1 MKSNLTKTLSL
12 FMGGLLM
19 FSACE
24 DKDDSPNLGDAVG
37 TWELVGLT
45 GTYDRKVIT
54 KEGAKHSA
62 DAYPLVAHWVDAAG
76 FAAATGTDAAFVKAA
91 TAQTLTTF
99 KAGDNAPGVP
109 RIAEFNA
116 AQLAATGIQ
125 MEVDLLDS
133 KSSDTPGTYTVK
145 GTYPSLRLDETL
157 CRTYLM
163 LPPPQI
169 NDTGDWTV
177 NYDTG
182 IFTLSP
188 VVDID
193 QVLPPF
199 PDGKFKVNR
208 EVEPATFN
216 LDFLDR
222 DGHDQ
227 LYSQVQDSW
236 DETNDRVVS
245 GLNGL
250 PLNAA
255 GGWDPNADTDPSSEG
270 FIMAAA
276 LAPWSGFLT
285 WYALNVL
292 GETAAKAADVKN
304 PLKDLNG
311 DTKVDAVDMAVYM
324 HMDNL
329 AGGGGK
335 TAFGMPYML
344 LVKSFDD
351 AGAPLALGSYG
362 FTNDSSADWAVSGLA
377 TGAGGKLKW
386 IIEKGVC
393 MPVNETIEFKSLW
406 NEHDHDHD

>member
-62 DAYPLVAHWVDAAG
+62 DAYPLVAHWLDAAG

-99 KAGDNAPGVP
+99 KAGDNAPGFP
-109 RIAEFNA
+109 RKAEFNA

-276 LAPWSGFLT
+276 LAPWGGFLT

-292 GETAAKAADVKN
+292 GETAAKATDVKN

-344 LVKSFDD
+344 LVKSFD
-351 AGAPLALGSYG
+351 ATGAPLATPAYAD
-362 FTNDSSADWAVSGLA
+362 DSGADWGLAGLA

>member
-12 FMGGLLM
+12 FMGGLLL

-37 TWELVGLT
+37 TWTMVGLT
-45 GTYDRKVIT
+45 GTYERKVIT
-54 KEGAKHSA
+54 KEGVAHSA
-62 DAYPLVAHWVDAAG
+62 DAYPLVANWVDAAG
-76 FAAATGTDAAFVKAA
+76 FAAAAGADAAFVKAA
-91 TAQTLTTF
+91 TSQTLAAF
-99 KAGDNAPGVP
+99 KAGDNAPGFP
-109 RIAEFNA
+109 RNAEFNA

-169 NDTGDWTV
+169 NDTGDWTA

-182 IFTLSP
+182 VFTLSP

-193 QVLPPF
+193 QVLPLF

-222 DGHDQ
+222 DGHDA
-227 LYSQVQDSW
+227 LYSQVQNTW
-236 DETNDRVVS
+236 DEANDRVVS
-245 GLNGL
+245 GLNAL
-250 PLNAA
+250 PVNAG
-255 GGWDPNADTDPSSEG
+255 GGWDPDATSDVTSEAY
-270 FIMAAA
+270 IMQAA
-276 LAPWSGFLT
+276 LAPWGGYLT

-292 GETAAKAADVKN
+292 GEVKTKIADVKA
-304 PLKDLNG
+304 PLTDLNG
-311 DTKVDAVDMAVYM
+311 DTKIDAVDMIMYM
-324 HMDNL
+324 HADNL

-335 TAFGMPYML
+335 TAFGIPYLL
-344 LVKSFDD
+344 LVDSTNP
-351 AGAPLALGSYG
+351 AAPA
-362 FTNDSSADWAVSGLA
+362 FTNDSGSDWAVTGLA
-377 TGAGGKLKW
+377 TGAGGKLKYR
-386 IIEKGVC
+386 IDMGVC
-393 MPVNETIEFKSLW
+393 MPVNETIQFKSLW
-406 NEHDHDHD
+406 NEKVVN

>member
-99 KAGDNAPGVP
+99 KAGDNAPGFP
-109 RIAEFNA
+109 RKAEFNA

-169 NDTGDWTV
+169 NDTGDWTA

-182 IFTLSP
+182 VFTLSP

-351 AGAPLALGSYG
+351 TGAPLATPAYAD
-362 FTNDSSADWAVSGLA
+362 DSGADWGLAGLA

>member
-99 KAGDNAPGVP
+99 KAGDNAPGFP
-109 RIAEFNA
+109 RKAEFNA

-169 NDTGDWTV
+169 NDTGD
-177 NYDTG
+177 
-182 IFTLSP
+182 
-188 VVDID
+188 
-193 QVLPPF
+193 
-199 PDGKFKVNR
+199 
-208 EVEPATFN
+208 
-216 LDFLDR
+216 
-222 DGHDQ
+222 
-227 LYSQVQDSW
+227 
-236 DETNDRVVS
+236 
-245 GLNGL
+245 
-250 PLNAA
+250 
-255 GGWDPNADTDPSSEG
+255 
-270 FIMAAA
+270 
-276 LAPWSGFLT
+276 
-285 WYALNVL
+285 
-292 GETAAKAADVKN
+292 
-304 PLKDLNG
+304 
-311 DTKVDAVDMAVYM
+311 
-324 HMDNL
+324 
-329 AGGGGK
+329 
-335 TAFGMPYML
+335 
-344 LVKSFDD
+344 
-351 AGAPLALGSYG
+351 
-362 FTNDSSADWAVSGLA
+362 
-377 TGAGGKLKW
+377 
-386 IIEKGVC
+386 
-393 MPVNETIEFKSLW
+393 
-406 NEHDHDHD
+406 

>member
-62 DAYPLVAHWVDAAG
+62 DAYPLVAHWLDAAG

-99 KAGDNAPGVP
+99 KAGDNAPGFP
-109 RIAEFNA
+109 RKAEFNA

-344 LVKSFDD
+344 LVKSFD
-351 AGAPLALGSYG
+351 ATGAPLATPAYAD
-362 FTNDSSADWAVSGLA
+362 DSGADWGLAGLA